1 MAVVYRDEVIE
12 KFRHLG
18 SYLLGK
24 SADSVWGVGSHF
36 TQKVC
41 HIQPF
46 PCKWLFLFWV
56 REAMTGLYRFV
67 LEACGS
73 RSWWH
78 GQAAQWI
85 SIWAD
90 FLGDS
95 VPPGSTEGDGASS
108 VRAAVKLGRCY
119 TLGLAG
125 PQAFS
130 RSHTLEYYIR
140 DWVEFFLAAEAHEQL
155 LSGWQQNWM
164 IFLTRK
170 RHTMMFGTS
179 VL

>member
-1 MAVVYRDEVIE
+1 M
-12 KFRHLG
+12 
-18 SYLLGK
+18 
-24 SADSVWGVGSHF
+24 
-36 TQKVC
+36 
-41 HIQPF
+41 
-46 PCKWLFLFWV
+46 
-56 REAMTGLYRFV
+56 
-67 LEACGS
+67 
-73 RSWWH
+73 
-78 GQAAQWI
+78 
-85 SIWAD
+85 
-90 FLGDS
+90 GDS